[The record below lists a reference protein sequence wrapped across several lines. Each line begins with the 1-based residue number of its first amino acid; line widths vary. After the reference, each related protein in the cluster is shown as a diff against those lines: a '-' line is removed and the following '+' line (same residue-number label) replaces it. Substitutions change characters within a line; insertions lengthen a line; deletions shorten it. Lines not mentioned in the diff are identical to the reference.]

1 MWDMEKMN
9 LTELIGINILRQIQE
24 EFSKYTG
31 MTVLFMDMDG
41 APVMDANG
49 VAEFCADF
57 AANSETDY
65 RRCVT
70 FYRNAALKALQERK
84 PYICCCHEGL
94 MNCAMPIVIK
104 GSSVGSFVVG
114 QVHGAD
120 MEKLEHAANFLAKM
134 IEVLAESAYRN
145 YANMQ
150 ESRKIER
157 AARSQSEFVMNLS
170 MNMKRN
176 MKEWMNC
183 IEQMAGQVDGRIRQ
197 DMRNL
202 LQQGTE
208 VYSMVEDATEY
219 IRMSEGK
226 VVLSESNYCTREL
239 LEQIVA
245 GAKSCFNVP
254 GIEIEIQEDQSLPEY
269 MLGDPGR
276 IGQIIHKILV
286 NCVNEA
292 KEGKIIIRASCQ
304 KVSYASVLVVSIEAL
319 GVQMSKEQLKDIE
332 EYMRNEKMST
342 LEKEQTMELGLSIVR
357 LLLRQMSGKLKV
369 TCKEKQ
375 GTEFIVTL
383 PQLEVK
389 EGAVYGI

>member
-1 MWDMEKMN
+1 MEKIH
-9 LTELIGINILRQIQE
+9 LTELIGIDILRQLQK

-31 MTVLFMDMDG
+31 MALLFMDVDG
-41 APVMDANG
+41 VPVMDTSG
-49 VAEFCADF
+49 GTKFCVDF
-57 AANSETDY
+57 AANSATD
-65 RRCVT
+65 RRKCES
-70 FYRNAALKALQERK
+70 FCHNAALKALQERK
-84 PYICCCHEGL
+84 PYMCCCHEGL
-94 MNCAMPIVIK
+94 MNCAMPIIID

-114 QVHGAD
+114 QVHSAD
-120 MEKLEHAANFLAKM
+120 MEELKRAADFLSKI
-134 IEVLAESAYRN
+134 IEILSESAHRN
-145 YANMQ
+145 YTTLQ
-150 ESRKIER
+150 ESRKVER

-170 MNMKRN
+170 VNMKKN

-183 IEQMAGQVDGRIRQ
+183 IEQMTGQVDSQEGQ

-208 VYSMVEDATEY
+208 VYSMVEDAIEY
-219 IRMSEGK
+219 IKMSEGK

-245 GAKSCFNVP
+245 GARSCFNAP
-254 GIEIEIQEDQSLPEY
+254 EIEIEIQEDQSLPEY

-276 IGQIIHKILV
+276 IGQIIHKLLV
-286 NCVNEA
+286 NCVNES
-292 KEGKIIIRASCQ
+292 KKGKIIIRASCQ
-304 KVSYASVLVVSIEAL
+304 KISYASVLVVSIEAL

-342 LEKEQTMELGLSIVR
+342 LEKEQSMELGLSIVR